1 MTCSNIND
9 RVMHQSNPTE
19 PSPPNPPPPLPSI
32 SIFFGLGLQIPGAG
46 KLKLQN
52 APRWARKKRANAPS
66 SIHTVAEFSVDR
78 TVE

>member
-1 MTCSNIND
+1 
-9 RVMHQSNPTE
+9 MHQSNPTE
-19 PSPPNPPPPLPSI
+19 PSPPNPPSPANPRALA
-32 SIFFGLGLQIPGAG
+32 FFFCLGLQIPEDG
-46 KLKLQN
+46 KHELQN